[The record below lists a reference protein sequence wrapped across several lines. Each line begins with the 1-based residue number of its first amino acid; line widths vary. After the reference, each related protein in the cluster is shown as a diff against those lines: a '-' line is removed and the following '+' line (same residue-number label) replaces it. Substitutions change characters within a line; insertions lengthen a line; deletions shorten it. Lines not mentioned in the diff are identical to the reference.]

1 VFLLFVFVGVISWI
15 GLVFAAKRTIREIT
29 RKNTNLRWLLMTT
42 LDSTDTEP
50 VRSSEH
56 LDWDALDK
64 YVRPRLAEQLG
75 NGFDAKASMTIEQF
89 PGGHSNL
96 TYLLRF
102 GTQEFALRR
111 PPFGPVP
118 PKAHDMA
125 RECRILTAVHPVFPL
140 APKPYLLCEDASI
153 IGSTFYIMER
163 RHGLVV
169 RYEEPP
175 QLANQSEQ
183 RRRVSHSVVD
193 TLADLH
199 LVDIEAHGLTALG
212 KPSGFVE
219 RQVQGWTQRWH
230 GSKTSEQAELNA
242 LSQWLLER
250 LPSDPSRPTL
260 LHGDYKLDNIMLDEH
275 DLSKMVA
282 VFDWEMS
289 AVGDPLV
296 DLGIFLAYWVHTAPA
311 SQRDSL
317 TAVTCR
323 PGWFT
328 REEVLERYAERTT
341 LDVSNIKFYE
351 VFAVFKLAVVLQ
363 QIFYR
368 YHRGQTDDAR
378 FATLDKRVELLAH
391 MATKLAMI

>member
-1 VFLLFVFVGVISWI
+1 MSSVDSSD
-15 GLVFAAKRTIREIT
+15 
-29 RKNTNLRWLLMTT
+29 TN
-42 LDSTDTEP
+42 P
-50 VRSSEH
+50 VRSSEQ
-56 LDWDALDK
+56 LDWDALDR
-64 YVRPRLAEQLG
+64 YVRPKLADQLG
-75 NGFDAKASMTIEQF
+75 NGFDPNASMTVEQF

-102 GTQEFALRR
+102 GEYEFALRR

-125 RECRILTAVHPVFPL
+125 RECRILSAIHPVFPL
-140 APKPYLLCEDASI
+140 APKPYLLCEDPSV

-163 RHGLVV
+163 RHGVVV

-175 QLANQSEQ
+175 QLANQPEQ
-183 RRRVSHSVVD
+183 RKRVSESVVD
-193 TLADLH
+193 TLAELH
-199 LVDIEAHGLTALG
+199 LVDIEAHGLSALG
-212 KPSGFVE
+212 KSTGFVE

-230 GSKTSEQAELNA
+230 GSKTSEQAEMNA

-311 SQRDSL
+311 AQRDSL
-317 TAVTCR
+317 TAVTASA
-323 PGWFT
+323 GWFT
-328 REEVLERYAERTT
+328 REEVLERYAARTAF
-341 LDVSNIKFYE
+341 DVSNIKFYE

-368 YHRGQTDDAR
+368 YHRGQTDDTR

-391 MATKLAMI
+391 MATKLAMV

>member
-1 VFLLFVFVGVISWI
+1 
-15 GLVFAAKRTIREIT
+15 
-29 RKNTNLRWLLMTT
+29 MTS
-42 LDSTDTEP
+42 LDSSDTKP

-56 LDWDALDK
+56 LDWDALDR
-64 YVRPRLAEQLG
+64 YVRPKLADRLG
-75 NGFDAKASMTIEQF
+75 KGFDPKASMTVEQF

-102 GTQEFALRR
+102 GTHDFALRR

-125 RECRILTAVHPVFPL
+125 RECRILSAIHPVFPL
-140 APKPYLLCEDASI
+140 APKPYLLCEDPSI

-163 RHGLVV
+163 RQGVVV

-175 QLANQSEQ
+175 ELANQPER
-183 RRRVSHSVVD
+183 RRRVSESVVD

-199 LVDIEAHGLTALG
+199 LVDIEAHGLNALG
-212 KPSGFVE
+212 KPGGFVE

-230 GSKTSEQAELNA
+230 GSKTSEQAEMNT
-242 LSQWLLER
+242 LSEWLLER

-260 LHGDYKLDNIMLDEH
+260 LHGDYKLDNIMLDGR
-275 DLSKMVA
+275 DLSKLVA

-289 AVGDPLV
+289 AVGEPLV

-311 SQRDSL
+311 AQRDSL

-341 LDVSNIKFYE
+341 LDLSNIKFYE

-391 MATKLAMI
+391 MATKLAMV